1 MDLAERAILLFNKIQ
16 ALTKFNKMS
25 PVYAFWKLSV
35 TASLKLHYCQTS
47 DQRLKEEQRKL
58 HGNNPNWQ
66 YSISDVKQASSINDY
81 FCKEIF
87 LDINQPTKSINS
99 RHMLKLHRKPFGVAI
114 ISWCKTSNSI
124 ENSTRNNQMTT
135 FNKETQRAE
144 NMMDEEVLCLLLLFL
159 FELVTIQNLE
169 ILSQIFFEL
178 ILQN

>member
-1 MDLAERAILLFNKIQ
+1 
-16 ALTKFNKMS
+16 
-25 PVYAFWKLSV
+25 
-35 TASLKLHYCQTS
+35 
-47 DQRLKEEQRKL
+47 
-58 HGNNPNWQ
+58 
-66 YSISDVKQASSINDY
+66 
-81 FCKEIF
+81 
-87 LDINQPTKSINS
+87 
-99 RHMLKLHRKPFGVAI
+99 MLKLHRKPFGVAI

-169 ILSQIFFEL
+169 ILSQFFFEI

>member
-1 MDLAERAILLFNKIQ
+1 
-16 ALTKFNKMS
+16 
-25 PVYAFWKLSV
+25 
-35 TASLKLHYCQTS
+35 
-47 DQRLKEEQRKL
+47 
-58 HGNNPNWQ
+58 
-66 YSISDVKQASSINDY
+66 
-81 FCKEIF
+81 
-87 LDINQPTKSINS
+87 
-99 RHMLKLHRKPFGVAI
+99 MLKLHRKPFGVAI

-144 NMMDEEVLCLLLLFL
+144 NLMDEEVLCLLLLFL

>member
-1 MDLAERAILLFNKIQ
+1 
-16 ALTKFNKMS
+16 
-25 PVYAFWKLSV
+25 
-35 TASLKLHYCQTS
+35 
-47 DQRLKEEQRKL
+47 
-58 HGNNPNWQ
+58 
-66 YSISDVKQASSINDY
+66 
-81 FCKEIF
+81 
-87 LDINQPTKSINS
+87 
-99 RHMLKLHRKPFGVAI
+99 MLKLHRKPFGVAI

>member
-1 MDLAERAILLFNKIQ
+1 
-16 ALTKFNKMS
+16 
-25 PVYAFWKLSV
+25 
-35 TASLKLHYCQTS
+35 
-47 DQRLKEEQRKL
+47 
-58 HGNNPNWQ
+58 
-66 YSISDVKQASSINDY
+66 
-81 FCKEIF
+81 
-87 LDINQPTKSINS
+87 
-99 RHMLKLHRKPFGVAI
+99 MLKLHRKPFGVAI

-124 ENSTRNNQMTT
+124 ENSTRNNQITT

>member
-1 MDLAERAILLFNKIQ
+1 
-16 ALTKFNKMS
+16 
-25 PVYAFWKLSV
+25 
-35 TASLKLHYCQTS
+35 
-47 DQRLKEEQRKL
+47 
-58 HGNNPNWQ
+58 
-66 YSISDVKQASSINDY
+66 
-81 FCKEIF
+81 
-87 LDINQPTKSINS
+87 
-99 RHMLKLHRKPFGVAI
+99 MLKLHRKPFGVAI

-169 ILSQIFFEL
+169 ILSQFFFEL

>member
-1 MDLAERAILLFNKIQ
+1 
-16 ALTKFNKMS
+16 
-25 PVYAFWKLSV
+25 
-35 TASLKLHYCQTS
+35 
-47 DQRLKEEQRKL
+47 
-58 HGNNPNWQ
+58 
-66 YSISDVKQASSINDY
+66 
-81 FCKEIF
+81 
-87 LDINQPTKSINS
+87 
-99 RHMLKLHRKPFGVAI
+99 MLKLHRKPFGVAI

-169 ILSQIFFEL
+169 IVSQFFFEL